1 MCHRQKRER
10 ERAKI
15 VIPTKKIITW
25 LLFLISGIGHF
36 FAQNIFSPSTL
47 KVNSKWLSPKV
58 LDFLIFSIAFHDRRN
73 YFWTKN
79 LYPKQQNRKLK
90 KFNSYQKWERVLKIL
105 KMLPNNGN
113 NFNFNYHKMSSFQVT
128 VFVQKKLITNIAILF
143 WRKIEKRVSL
153 SRLIDL
159 SFFLLFLSCLL
170 ILLIKQQKLRTNR
183 REAQNQITKL

>member
-1 MCHRQKRER
+1 
-10 ERAKI
+10 
-15 VIPTKKIITW
+15 
-25 LLFLISGIGHF
+25 
-36 FAQNIFSPSTL
+36 
-47 KVNSKWLSPKV
+47 
-58 LDFLIFSIAFHDRRN
+58 
-73 YFWTKN
+73 
-79 LYPKQQNRKLK
+79 
-90 KFNSYQKWERVLKIL
+90 
-105 KMLPNNGN
+105 MLQME

-170 ILLIKQQKLRTNR
+170 ILLIRQQKLRTNR